1 MKKTNYKKST
11 INKIRNTVS
20 DLDQLREKESTVFQN
35 KMIDV
40 VYYLFNSLAISSK
53 PGRLMLPKWINISE
67 KRFNEILSTVT
78 KAKNEGLR
86 TYVDRREITLD
97 NTESLLKDLSN
108 GLEDG
113 HEFKNR
119 YNDIVNDVEIILKA
133 PRLTRSQN
141 KMLEILSL
149 LKEIANKISYKKSD
163 TKNMLKLEGNRSAGR
178 GLKILTPDQMFS
190 RLPISLIQLKAGN
203 SSQKLKNE
211 IRQLLYSF
219 YRSKKLAKQL
229 YKSLVDII

>member
-1 MKKTNYKKST
+1 
-11 INKIRNTVS
+11 
-20 DLDQLREKESTVFQN
+20 
-35 KMIDV
+35 MIDV

-86 TYVDRREITLD
+86 TYVDGREITLD

-119 YNDIVNDVEIILKA
+119 YSDIVNDVEIILKA

-149 LKEIANKISYKKSD
+149 LKEIANKISYKKPD
-163 TKNMLKLEGNRSAGR
+163 TKNMSKLEGNKYAGR

-190 RLPISLIQLKAGN
+190 RLPISLTQLKAGN

-211 IRQLLYSF
+211 IRQLLYSL

-229 YKSLVDII
+229 YKSLVDIIYKWKQAL

>member
-86 TYVDRREITLD
+86 TYVDGREITLD

-141 KMLEILSL
+141 KMLEIL
-149 LKEIANKISYKKSD
+149 
-163 TKNMLKLEGNRSAGR
+163 
-178 GLKILTPDQMFS
+178 
-190 RLPISLIQLKAGN
+190 
-203 SSQKLKNE
+203 
-211 IRQLLYSF
+211 
-219 YRSKKLAKQL
+219 
-229 YKSLVDII
+229 